1 MKKLILATIFLS
13 NFSAQAAYLD
23 EAFYC
28 DSIDNLESMVNASK
42 ENDTT
47 TLQSLV
53 SDGQCDTLHQ
63 KKEIKGIMDPGK
75 GYVVFRFADT
85 DKSAVTLT
93 EFVKDYN

>member
-1 MKKLILATIFLS
+1 MKKILLAAIVVST
-13 NFSAQAAYLD
+13 FSAQAAYLD

-28 DSIDNLESMVNASK
+28 DSIDNLESMVNASQT
-42 ENDTT
+42 NDTT

-53 SDGQCDTLHQ
+53 INGQCDTLHE
-63 KKEIKGIMDPGK
+63 KKEIKGIMDPGR